1 VETGAVHGGPGFV
14 GTGLFVE
21 SSVVLSWIRLP
32 RRMSSALTMPNWTV
46 EHGWSRSLMGLKAS
60 TYAER
65 FRGPAGF
72 PTECLAP
79 PAVGAFTQV
88 SGGFA
93 ALNGSNV
100 NEGLTETVML
110 LSLFK

>member
-1 VETGAVHGGPGFV
+1 MV
-14 GTGLFVE
+14 GRAMAKMGDQG
-21 SSVVLSWIRLP
+21 VLLP
-32 RRMSSALTMPNWTV
+32 RMSDRRCISTLIGVKVGKSN
-46 EHGWSRSLMGLKAS
+46 GLKAS

-79 PAVGAFTQV
+79 PAVGAFTQT